1 MCGIT
6 GYFTRSTEQDFLPFL
21 KESVRQLSK
30 RGPDHQSTKILS
42 RHVAFGHARLS
53 VIDTSDL
60 ASQPMQDAS
69 GRYTIIF
76 NGEIFNYRQLR
87 SELLKDVPFM
97 SESDTE
103 VLLYLYIKKGKE
115 CLQHLNGFFAF
126 AVYDS
131 LTQNIFLARD
141 RFGIKP
147 LHIYNDGLSVIFA
160 SELKALLCYPVKREL
175 DYSTLL
181 LYLQMSYIPDNKS
194 MLKGITRLAPGAYL
208 TIDSSGNT
216 VSESYYQISIP
227 PIARDRNDNLSYE
240 QCVGKLRALVEDAVE
255 RRLVSDV
262 PLGTFLSGGIDS
274 SIVTACA
281 AKKVSNLNSF
291 SIGYTDE
298 PFYDETK
305 YANLVAK
312 KYKTNHT
319 VFAISSEEMF
329 SHIFDMLDYIDE
341 PFADSSSIAVY
352 ILCKKTRSRVTVALS
367 GDGGDEL
374 FAGYNKHKAEYLAR
388 KGNFLNLMLRHSGFL
403 FDWLPKSRH
412 SNLSN
417 TVRQLQRYAQGL
429 ELNNAER
436 YWRWCVFQNSLQAY
450 QLLKQPHPSFL
461 TVAEERA
468 DTLRSTVTPTGDLN
482 QVLRADVKMVLP
494 GDMLTKVDL
503 MSMANSLEVRVPLL
517 DYTVVD
523 FAFSLPVDYKLHNG
537 NGKRILKD
545 AFKAELPVEL
555 HRRPKHGFE
564 VPIKKWIQTGL
575 KSIINE
581 DLLSDSFI
589 QEQGVFDLNAVQDLK
604 KRAFGSN
611 PNDSPAVVWS
621 LLVFQYWYKKY
632 MLV

>member
-6 GYFTRSTEQDFLPFL
+6 GYFTKSTEQDFLPFL

-30 RGPDHQSTKILS
+30 RGPDHQSTKVLS

-69 GRYTIIF
+69 GRYTIVF

-87 SELLKDVPFM
+87 SEFLKDVVFT

-103 VLLYLYIKKGKE
+103 VLLHLYIKKGKE
-115 CLQHLNGFFAF
+115 CLQYLNGFFAF

-131 LTQNIFLARD
+131 VAQHIFLARD

-147 LHIYNDGLSVIFA
+147 LHVYNDGHNVIFA
-160 SELKALLCYPVKREL
+160 SELKAILCYPIKREL

-194 MLKGITRLAPGAYL
+194 MLKGIKRLAPGTYL

-216 VSESYYQISIP
+216 VSDSYYQISIP
-227 PIARDRNDNLSYE
+227 PIDGDRKDKLSYGH
-240 QCVGKLRALVEDAVE
+240 CVEKLRTLVEDAVE

-291 SIGYTDE
+291 SIGYADE

-312 KYKTNHT
+312 KHKTNHT
-319 VFAISSEEMF
+319 VFAVTNEEMF
-329 SHIFDMLDYIDE
+329 SHIFEMLDYIDE

-374 FAGYNKHKAEYLAR
+374 FAGYNKHKAEQLAR
-388 KGNFLNLMLRHSGFL
+388 KNSFLNSTLRYSGFVL
-403 FDWLPKSRH
+403 DWLPKSRH
-412 SNLSN
+412 SKLSN

-429 ELNNAER
+429 DLNNAER
-436 YWRWCVFQNSLQAY
+436 YWQWCTFQNSRQAY
-450 QLLKQPHPSFL
+450 QLLKQPKPSFL
-461 TVAEERA
+461 ATAEERA
-468 DTLRSTVTPTGDLN
+468 EALRSAVTPTGNLN
-482 QVLRADVKMVLP
+482 EVLRADVRMVLP

-503 MSMANSLEVRVPLL
+503 MSMASSLEVRVPLL

-523 FAFSLPVDYKLHNG
+523 FAFSLPVDYKIYNG

-545 AFKAELPVEL
+545 AFKSELPTEL
-555 HRRPKHGFE
+555 HTRPKHGFE

-575 KSIINE
+575 KSLINE

-589 QEQGVFDLNAVQDLK
+589 QEQGLFDMNAVQGLK
-604 KRAFGSN
+604 KQAFSPN
-611 PNDSPAVVWS
+611 PNDSPAIVWS

-632 MLV
+632 MLA